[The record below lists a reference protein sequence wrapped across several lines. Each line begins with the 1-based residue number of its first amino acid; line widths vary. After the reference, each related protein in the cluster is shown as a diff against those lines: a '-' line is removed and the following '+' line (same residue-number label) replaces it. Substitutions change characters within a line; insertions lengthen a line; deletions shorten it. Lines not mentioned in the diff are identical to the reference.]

1 MNDESKCTAS
11 CDGFL
16 EGRPD
21 DRVYSKYKKK
31 NQFKE
36 FWRRIKRNKLA
47 LFGMTLFL
55 FVILVAIFADFI
67 VPYELAIRQ
76 EVSIKLDPPSVEHIL
91 GTDNYGRDIFA
102 RIVHGTRYTLM
113 IGLAAVLIG
122 ISTGCIIGAAAGYFG
137 GIVDTIIMR
146 IMDTIV
152 SIPFM
157 LLALTI
163 VAALGPGLFNL
174 VLALIIS
181 NIPMYTRVIR
191 SAMLNV
197 IDMDYI
203 EAARSC
209 GTRDCAIIMKHILP
223 NALGVIIVQATM
235 TFGSMIISASTMSFL
250 GLGIQPPSPEWGAM
264 LSEGKNFMLYAP
276 HIVVF
281 PGLAIVLTVLAL
293 NLMGDGLRDALD
305 PRLKD

>member
-1 MNDESKCTAS
+1 MENEFKHD
-11 CDGFL
+11 
-16 EGRPD
+16 
-21 DRVYSKYKKK
+21 VYEKYKKK
-31 NQFKE
+31 SQFKE
-36 FWRRIKRNKLA
+36 FCRRIRRNKLA
-47 LFGMTLFL
+47 MLGMTFFL
-55 FVILVAIFADFI
+55 FVILVAVFADVI
-67 VPYELAIRQ
+67 VPYETAIHQ
-76 EVSIKLDPPSVEHIL
+76 DTTIKLQSASTEHIF

-102 RIVHGTRYTLM
+102 RIIHGTRYTLM
-113 IGLAAVLIG
+113 IGLAAVLVG
-122 ISTGCIIGAAAGYFG
+122 ITTGCIIGAAAGYFG

-163 VAALGPGLFNL
+163 VSALGPGLVNL
-174 VLALIIS
+174 VLALILS

-209 GTRDCAIIMKHILP
+209 GTPDHAIIMKHILP

-250 GLGIQPPSPEWGAM
+250 GLGILPPSPEWGSM

-276 HIVVF
+276 HIVVY

>member
-1 MNDESKCTAS
+1 
-11 CDGFL
+11 
-16 EGRPD
+16 
-21 DRVYSKYKKK
+21 
-31 NQFKE
+31 
-36 FWRRIKRNKLA
+36 
-47 LFGMTLFL
+47 MTFFL
-55 FVILVAIFADFI
+55 FVILVAVFADVI
-67 VPYELAIRQ
+67 VPYETAIRQ
-76 EVSIKLDPPSVEHIL
+76 DTTIKLQPSSAEHIF

-113 IGLAAVLIG
+113 IGLAAVLVG
-122 ISTGCIIGAAAGYFG
+122 ITTGCVIGATAGYFG

-163 VAALGPGLFNL
+163 VSALGPGLINL
-174 VLALIIS
+174 VLALILS

-209 GTRDCAIIMKHILP
+209 GTPDYAIIIKHILP

-250 GLGIQPPSPEWGAM
+250 GLGILPPSPEWGSM
-264 LSEGKNFMLYAP
+264 LSEGRNVMLYAP
-276 HIVVF
+276 HVVIF

>member
-1 MNDESKCTAS
+1 MEKDSGNDIYA
-11 CDGFL
+11 
-16 EGRPD
+16 
-21 DRVYSKYKKK
+21 KYKKK

-36 FWRRIKRNKLA
+36 FCRRIRRNRLA
-47 LFGMTLFL
+47 LIGMTF
-55 FVILVAIFADFI
+55 FVFVVLVAVFADVI
-67 VPYELAIRQ
+67 VPYETAIRQ
-76 EVSIKLDPPSVEHIL
+76 DTTIKLQSSSPEHIF

-113 IGLAAVLIG
+113 IGLAAVLVG
-122 ISTGCIIGAAAGYFG
+122 ITTGCVIGATAGYFG

-163 VAALGPGLFNL
+163 VSALGPGLVNL
-174 VLALIIS
+174 VLALILS

-209 GTRDCAIIMKHILP
+209 GTPDYAIIAKHILP

-250 GLGIQPPSPEWGAM
+250 GLGILPPSPEWGSM

-276 HIVVF
+276 HIVIF

>member
-1 MNDESKCTAS
+1 
-11 CDGFL
+11 
-16 EGRPD
+16 
-21 DRVYSKYKKK
+21 
-31 NQFKE
+31 
-36 FWRRIKRNKLA
+36 
-47 LFGMTLFL
+47 
-55 FVILVAIFADFI
+55 
-67 VPYELAIRQ
+67 
-76 EVSIKLDPPSVEHIL
+76 
-91 GTDNYGRDIFA
+91 
-102 RIVHGTRYTLM
+102 
-113 IGLAAVLIG
+113 
-122 ISTGCIIGAAAGYFG
+122 
-137 GIVDTIIMR
+137 MR

-163 VAALGPGLFNL
+163 VSALGPGLVNL
-174 VLALIIS
+174 VLALILS

-209 GTRDCAIIMKHILP
+209 GTPDYAIIIKHILP

-250 GLGIQPPSPEWGAM
+250 GLGILPPSREWGSM

-276 HIVVF
+276 HIVIF